1 MAEKLDKN
9 SPGLPA
15 DLHVD
20 HEKTNLVPFSILGTF
35 VVVFESMLLAV
46 DWLVLYIVVR
56 METSGSML
64 PTGHSVVPLN

>member
-15 DLHVD
+15 DLNVD
-20 HEKTNLVPFSILGTF
+20 HEKINLVPFSILGTF
-35 VVVFESMLLAV
+35 VVVFESILLAV
-46 DWLVLYIVVR
+46 DWLVLHVVVR
-56 METSGSML
+56 METFGSML